1 MEECGAPTAV
11 TKKWYAGR
19 TACGDPGEKI
29 GGSAASDED
38 GNPEY
43 VGVKP
48 GTLERATLVL
58 ESTACAKD
66 ERRQIVE
73 VSEITETKER
83 IRDALVLEDTKISRE
98 PDQRVW
104 DFFDAADE
112 EVMDV
117 PYVDWTTL
125 FLLGYL
131 QQWDSHEDELAR
143 KAIVPEFGVVR
154 PETIYQ
160 ALRQMEKEGMIV
172 SELDVFDRGAFRR
185 RCAITA
191 LGEAYLEYLADVLAQ
206 YRKEIDLFFRIYDE
220 QRALEAAVEASGLRG
235 KKKGEQKGCL

>member
-160 ALRQMEKEGMIV
+160 ALRQMEK
-172 SELDVFDRGAFRR
+172 
-185 RCAITA
+185 AITA